1 MKNRLLGLALLA
13 AACSHSARSQASAPE
28 PQQKTTVQVRN
39 QNFSDMNVFVLGAG
53 QRVRLGFVT
62 GLSTQVFTLPA
73 DIVRISPQLRF
84 EIHPIGTNRNPISET
99 ISVMPGDQV
108 TLTIPPS

>member
-1 MKNRLLGLALLA
+1 MKRFLALALLT
-13 AACSHSARSQASAPE
+13 AACSHAANQSPPE
-28 PQQKTTVQVRN
+28 PQQRTTVSVRN

-99 ISVMPGDQV
+99 ITVMPGDQV
-108 TLTIPPS
+108 TLTIPP

>member
-1 MKNRLLGLALLA
+1 MKRFLALALLA
-13 AACSHSARSQASAPE
+13 ACTHGASQSPPE
-28 PQQKTTVQVRN
+28 PQPRTTVRVRN

-53 QRVRLGFVT
+53 QRVRLGFIT
-62 GLSTQVFTLPA
+62 GLSTLVFTLPA

-99 ISVMPGDQV
+99 ITVMPGDQI
-108 TLTIPPS
+108 TLTIPP